1 MGLNLSAKY
10 KQELATLKRN
20 FNGLVNYNNE
30 LEQTLYEK
38 NLLFET
44 INGTANSRFKKI
56 DYAVSIT
63 ETTKGLINFACDGVT
78 INTNSFMP
86 TYFNVAINDSIK
98 CVFTAK
104 KELKIYFIYQNNNTS
119 KPGTFWLEHQFKNQ
133 NNIKEI
139 KNRIVYVNGG
149 TMYENDKFVLNAI
162 YGAIDI
168 SLNILVEEV

>member
-20 FNGLVNYNNE
+20 FNNLVNYNNE
-30 LEQTLYEK
+30 LEQTLYER

-44 INGTANSRFKKI
+44 INNTANSRFKKI

-63 ETTKGLINFACDGVT
+63 ETTKGLINFACNGIT
-78 INTNSFMP
+78 INTSSFIP
-86 TYFNVAINDSIK
+86 TYFDVAISDSIK
-98 CVFTAK
+98 CIFTAK
-104 KELKIYFIYQNNNTS
+104 KELNIYFVYQNNNQN
-119 KPGTFWLEHQFKNQ
+119 KPGTFWFDYYLKNQ
-133 NNIKEI
+133 RKIKEVNNQI
-139 KNRIVYVNGG
+139 IYVDGG

-168 SLNILVEEV
+168 SLSILVEEV